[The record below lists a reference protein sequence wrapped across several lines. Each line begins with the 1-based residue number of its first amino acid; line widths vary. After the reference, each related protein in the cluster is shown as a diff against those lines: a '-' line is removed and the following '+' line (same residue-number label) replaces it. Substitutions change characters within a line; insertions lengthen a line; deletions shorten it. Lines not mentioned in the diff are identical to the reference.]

1 MCKIKSVK
9 TNMFEK
15 TRKLNMKVYIT
26 ENNAV
31 TETTV
36 EITCKEATSEVK
48 RLERHITDFDS
59 KLKGKSDGETMYV
72 NARDVLYF
80 ESVDNRT
87 FMYTKDNVLEAER
100 KLYELE
106 DTLNKK
112 DFFRCSKSVIVN
124 VNAIKALKPE
134 ITRNILATLETGE
147 VVTISRRYVKAF
159 KELIGGGDKA

>member
-1 MCKIKSVK
+1 
-9 TNMFEK
+9 
-15 TRKLNMKVYIT
+15 MKVYIT

-36 EITCKEATSEVK
+36 EITCREATSEIK

-59 KLKGKSDGETMYV
+59 RLKGKSDGETMYV
-72 NARDVLYF
+72 NTGDVLYF
-80 ESVDNRT
+80 ESVDNKT
-87 FMYTKDNVLEAER
+87 FMYTSDAVLEVDR

-106 DTLNKK
+106 DSLNKK

-134 ITRNILATLETGE
+134 LTRNILATLKTEE
-147 VVTISRRYVKAF
+147 VITISRRYVKAF
-159 KELIGGGDKA
+159 KELIGGEA

>member
-1 MCKIKSVK
+1 
-9 TNMFEK
+9 MFEK

-31 TETTV
+31 TETAV
-36 EITCKEATSEVK
+36 EITCVEASPEVK
-48 RLERHITDFDS
+48 RLEHYIMEFDS
-59 KLKGKSDGETMYV
+59 RLKGKNDGETMYV

-87 FMYTKDNVLEAER
+87 FMYTKETVLETDL

-106 DTLNKK
+106 DSLNNK

-124 VNAIKALKPE
+124 VNSIKALKPE

-147 VVTISRRYVKAF
+147 VITISRRYVKAF